1 MALLKQVNTS
11 GGDPRPWFAALLG
24 MYLVCGLMFLGFAR
38 TPWQVVLV
46 VGTAAMAD
54 FLANLVFRKRREF
67 PWSGLI
73 TGCGLALLLD
83 YGSNAWLPML
93 PPLLAIGSKHLFTL
107 NGKHVYNP
115 ALFGVISGM
124 LLGGGLISP
133 APAYQWGGTWA
144 VTLFLAGLAMVVFL
158 RKIERG
164 WLVGSF
170 LVFYIAQTAFRV
182 WVMRHHV
189 PAEAIWL
196 GTLTAPAFFLFVFYM
211 LTDPAT
217 SPAKKGTQ
225 IGIAAAITVADL
237 AFHFMQ
243 GYYTLFFAAFT
254 VQTLRFLWGW
264 MKARGFPESRVL
276 VRKAVLASVLLGVAF
291 ALDRTPRGV
300 TEDPGFAF
308 VEHEIFPSQLG
319 TTLTDIDPRLQHVG
333 KWILSVGDA
342 AAVADVDNDGL
353 QDLFLTQPMKRAE
366 DRCALFRNTGNL
378 VFERI
383 PLPELDAIRAD
394 PAKYGLPSCA
404 VFADI
409 DNDGDQDLF
418 LGMGFGR
425 SRLFRNEF
433 VETGKIAFTDIT
445 GEAGISGHHTCL
457 AAMFFDADR
466 DGDLDLLLGNSMTP
480 YLPDYETP
488 TPLNPFRLP
497 QPEYEGDRR
506 MFHFM
511 HASWHKAENGGLNE
525 FYRNRGDGTFVKEDI
540 RKLGM
545 PQTHWTLALNS
556 ADFDGDGWQ
565 DIYAASD
572 FGPDDLYLNEKGK
585 GFRRIEGPHFGS
597 VGKDTYKGMN
607 ASIADFD
614 RNGTPDI
621 HVSNVHAPLQAEG
634 SLLWMTERRADGS
647 VAFRNEAAARGALNP
662 KRFGWGAGVADLDL
676 NGWPDMVQA
685 NGMVDA
691 KMDKGYGKSR
701 DYWYVNGQ
709 VARSDPSVHAYA
721 DKWGDTRG
729 HTIWGTQGNRVLLNR
744 EGIFHDASVIAGL
757 TELGNARGVALA
769 DFDNDGDADLV
780 VTRQFDPVSFYE
792 NRRTSP
798 GSWIGFEI
806 RGNGKTVPR
815 DAVGSVI
822 ELTQGGKKWRV
833 DVLNVS
839 GFSAQGDRRIVIG
852 LAGDGSPVSG
862 KILWTDGTWENIG
875 PLDGRMYHKVPNID
889 GAVMRVLP
897 TPSSLGCDQFDFG
910 KVGLVTGEVGGG
922 EREIEDGG
930 MSTDEENRNGFE

>member
-1 MALLKQVNTS
+1 MRWPGSRMKPPWGYRGLPVGGESGRVWGLKREMT
-11 GGDPRPWFAALLG
+11 GAADPRPWFAALLG
-24 MYLVCGLMFLGFAR
+24 TYLLCGLMFLGFAR
-38 TPWQVVLV
+38 TPWQVAMV

-54 FLANLVFRKRREF
+54 FLANLYFRKRREF

-83 YGSNAWLPML
+83 YGSSSWLPML

-107 NGKHVYNP
+107 NGRHVFNP

-144 VTLFLAGLAMVVFL
+144 VAMFLAGLAMVVFI
-158 RKIERG
+158 RKIGRG

-170 LVFYIAQTAFRV
+170 LVFYIVQTAFRA

-217 SPAKKGTQ
+217 SPAGKKAQ
-225 IGIAAAITVADL
+225 IVVAAAITLADL

-243 GYYTLFFAAFT
+243 GYYTLFYAAFT
-254 VQTLRFLWGW
+254 VQTSRFLWSW
-264 MKARGFPESRVL
+264 LQVRGFPEPRAL
-276 VRKAVLASVLLGVAF
+276 VRKAVLAAVLLGLAF
-291 ALDRTPRGV
+291 ALGRTPRGV
-300 TEDPGFAF
+300 TDDPGFVF
-308 VEHEIFPSQLG
+308 VEREIFPSQLG
-319 TTLTDIDPRLQHVG
+319 TVLTDIDPRLQHVG

-353 QDLFLTQPMKRAE
+353 QDLFLTRPMKRIGE
-366 DRCALFRNTGNL
+366 RCTLFRNTGNL
-378 VFERI
+378 VFEGI
-383 PLPELDAIRAD
+383 ALPEMDGVRRN
-394 PAKYGLPSCA
+394 PAEYGLPSCA

-418 LGMGFGR
+418 IGMGFGR
-425 SRLFRNEF
+425 SRIFRNDF
-433 VETGKIAFTDIT
+433 VQTGEIGFTDVTGK
-445 GEAGISGHHTCL
+445 AGISGHHTCL

-480 YLPDYETP
+480 YLPDYKSP

-497 QPEYEGDRR
+497 PPEYEGDRR

-525 FYRNRGDGTFVKEDI
+525 FYRNRGDGTFAKEDVV
-540 RKLGM
+540 RLGM

-556 ADFDGDGWQ
+556 ADFNGDGWP

-572 FGPDDLYLNEKGK
+572 FGPDDLYLNEKGR
-585 GFRRIEGPHFGS
+585 GFRRIEGSHFGAI
-597 VGKDTYKGMN
+597 GKDTYKGMN

-634 SLLWMTERRADGS
+634 SLLWMTERTADGD
-647 VAFRNEAAARGALNP
+647 VRFRNEASSRGALNP

-691 KMDKGYGKSR
+691 KMDKGYGKPR

-709 VARSDPSVHAYA
+709 LARSDPGVHAYA

-729 HTIWGTQGNRVLLNR
+729 HTIWGAQGNRVLLNR
-744 EGIFHDASVIAGL
+744 DGIFHDASEIAGL
-757 TELGNARGVALA
+757 GEPGNARGIALA
-769 DFDNDGDADLV
+769 DFDNDGDHDMVL
-780 VTRQFDPVSFYE
+780 TRQFDPVSFYE
-792 NRRTSP
+792 NRRSSP
-798 GSWIGFEI
+798 GDWIGFVI
-806 RGNGKTVPR
+806 RGNGKTVPK
-815 DAVGSVI
+815 DAVGSVL
-822 ELTQGGKKWRV
+822 ELIQGGKKWRV

-839 GFSAQGDRRIVIG
+839 GFSAQGDRRIVVG

-862 KILWTDGTWENIG
+862 RVLWTDGTREDFE
-875 PLDGRMYHKVPNID
+875 PLEAGRYHKIGD
-889 GAVMRVLP
+889 AVIQKEP
-897 TPSSLGCDQFDFG
+897 
-910 KVGLVTGEVGGG
+910 
-922 EREIEDGG
+922 
-930 MSTDEENRNGFE
+930 